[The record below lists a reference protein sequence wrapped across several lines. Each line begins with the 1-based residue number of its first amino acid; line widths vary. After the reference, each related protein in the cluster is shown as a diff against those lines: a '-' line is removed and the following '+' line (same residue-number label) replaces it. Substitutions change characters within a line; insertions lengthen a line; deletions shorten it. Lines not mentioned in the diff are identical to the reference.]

1 MLDFA
6 FVWEIPTARA
16 VAALPGSAV
25 ERPKWRHYRVA
36 DSMLRVAF
44 RLTDCLGS
52 AEDLVTMT
60 TTTPSAEPA
69 SDESKSQRVYN
80 YLRRR
85 IRELEIPPRAPLRKN
100 EIALECG
107 VSRAPVSEAIA
118 RLAAEGLVDV
128 FPQNGSFVSPIRPE
142 DIREA
147 MFIRMGL
154 EVEAVKLVTEEGDPA
169 VIKRLDE
176 NIEAQAEALR
186 KKKLDLAYYDDLDEA
201 LHAEIVGA
209 TRLTRAKHLLESAR
223 VMLDRPRFL
232 ALPEDHRPEAS
243 FNEHRRLVDAIK
255 TGDPDLAA
263 AAMRVHLN
271 MVAKAIEGKL
281 AQIQEADE

>member
-1 MLDFA
+1 MDRLKST
-6 FVWEIPTARA
+6 EIMTNNRA
-16 VAALPGSAV
+16 ATELS
-25 ERPKWRHYRVA
+25 
-36 DSMLRVAF
+36 
-44 RLTDCLGS
+44 
-52 AEDLVTMT
+52 
-60 TTTPSAEPA
+60 

-85 IRELEIPPRAPLRKN
+85 IRELQIPPRAPLRKN

-147 MFIRMGL
+147 MFIRMAL
-154 EVEAVKLVTEEGDPA
+154 EIEAVKRITRDADAGVH
-169 VIKRLDE
+169 KRLDE
-176 NIEAQAEALR
+176 NIEAQASALR

-209 TRLTRAKHLLESAR
+209 TRLTRAMHILESAR
-223 VMLDRPRFL
+223 VLLDRPRFL
-232 ALPEDHRPEAS
+232 ALPEHHRPEAS
-243 FNEHRRLVDAIK
+243 FNEHKRLVDAIK

-271 MVAKAIEGKL
+271 MVASAIEAKL
-281 AQIQEADE
+281 AQIQEVDE